1 MAPVIVIWDNLNTH
15 VSAMMREFTG
25 THPDLADRHPPPL
38 SSRGLNPVE
47 GVRANMTNG
56 PTTSPPRRRSPS
68 RHRQKPAQTRPYQ
81 PALIGGLPA
90 WTGLSVEP

>member
-1 MAPVIVIWDNLNTH
+1 
-15 VSAMMREFTG
+15 
-25 THPDLADRHPPPL
+25 
-38 SSRGLNPVE
+38 VE

-68 RHRQKPAQTRPYQ
+68 RRRQKPAQARPYQ